1 VSHRSLF
8 SSFTHISYTKTD
20 EVQELSPAALAS
32 LSLPALSTS
41 SAALNDTDSAATS
54 GPKALAVQLL
64 QDTLLD
70 QRQRLLDR
78 LNPQPVLAVLRAAN
92 VVSASEEERI
102 NAGSTCR
109 DKARNLIRLVER
121 KGPIVS
127 LAFVAALR
135 ATQPE
140 QDMVES
146 AGGED
151 DAPSVQQGNTLSS
164 KLKDNYRRNYEIL
177 HPISTLP
184 RERVR
189 FQTIYQQPKL
199 VDSMDT
205 GPSSTTE
212 ASSSTS
218 VLFSVS
224 RKL

>member
-41 SAALNDTDSAATS
+41 SAASNDTDSAATS
-54 GPKALAVQLL
+54 DSKALAVQLL
-64 QDTLLD
+64 QDTLLG

-102 NAGSTCR
+102 NAGSTRR

-146 AGGED
+146 AGGEG
-151 DAPSVQQGNTLSS
+151 DAPSVQQRNTLAS
-164 KLKDNYRRNYEIL
+164 KLKDNYKRNYEIL
-177 HPISTLP
+177 NPISTLP
-184 RERVR
+184 SDPVH
-189 FQTIYQQPKL
+189 FQAFYQQRRIL
-199 VDSMDT
+199 
-205 GPSSTTE
+205 
-212 ASSSTS
+212 
-218 VLFSVS
+218 
-224 RKL
+224 